1 MGSPVLERPEPGIA
15 RVPSWLATGAA
26 WTWRV
31 LLLLLGA
38 TVILIVMVRLYLV
51 TLPVIIALILAT
63 LCVGPARWM
72 ERQGVPRMLA
82 AVIVV
87 IGGLAAI
94 GGLFTALAPQFIEQV
109 QELGPT
115 IQDATETLLGFV
127 QTTFGWDRA
136 EVMDMLNEGLAALS
150 EQSGQ
155 IATQVVSGAAIAV
168 QALTALS
175 LAVVLLFFFVKDGAQ
190 IVDWMIARTPKP
202 HQETMRAVGRRAWT
216 ALAGFIRGTAAI
228 ALIDAVGIGI
238 GLAIV
243 GVPLVLPLSVLI
255 FIGAFIPVI
264 GATVTG
270 LLAVLVAL
278 ATADPGTAVQTAL
291 IVLAIIIGVQQIESN
306 VLQPVI
312 MRRAVALHPVVVLG
326 ALTAGAALIGVI
338 GAFLAVPVAA
348 VLSAVANELRL
359 RHEATQQPAT
369 TPDDGPPDDG
379 PPDNGPPDNGPPDNG
394 PPDDASGPDDGGAND
409 SGDGPQGE
417 NPHGEM
423 AEVEDE
429 GNGAVPVASQD
440 DPAPPDRP

>member
-1 MGSPVLERPEPGIA
+1 MGRPVEERPEPGIA

-38 TVILIVMVRLYLV
+38 TVILTVVVRLYLV

-72 ERQGVPRMLA
+72 ERHGMPRMLA

-94 GGLFTALAPQFIEQV
+94 SGLFAALAPQFSEQV

-115 IQDATETLLGFV
+115 IQDATETLLGFLE
-127 QTTFGWDRA
+127 TNFGWDRA
-136 EVMDMLNEGLAALS
+136 EVMDMLNDGLATLS

-155 IATQVVSGAAIAV
+155 IASQVVSGAAIAV

-175 LAVVLLFFFVKDGAQ
+175 LAVVLLFFFVKDGQQ
-190 IVDWMIARTPKP
+190 IVDWMIQRVPAA
-202 HQETMRAVGRRAWT
+202 HEDTMRAIGRRAWG
-216 ALAGFIRGTAAI
+216 ALAGFVRGTAAI

-264 GATVTG
+264 GAAVTG
-270 LLAVLVAL
+270 LLAVLVGL
-278 ATADPGTAVQTAL
+278 ATAEPGTAVQTAL

-312 MRRAVALHPVVVLG
+312 MRRAVSLHPVVVLG
-326 ALTAGAALIGVI
+326 ALTAGAALIGII

-348 VLSAVANELRL
+348 VAAAVGNELRL
-359 RHEATQQPAT
+359 RHEAAQADSDP
-369 TPDDGPPDDG
+369 PDSGPPDSG
-379 PPDNGPPDNGPPDNG
+379 PPEDIPAGDRSNAGASDQPDPGGDDDPVPPDQP
-394 PPDDASGPDDGGAND
+394 
-409 SGDGPQGE
+409 
-417 NPHGEM
+417 
-423 AEVEDE
+423 
-429 GNGAVPVASQD
+429 
-440 DPAPPDRP
+440 

>member
-1 MGSPVLERPEPGIA
+1 MGRPVEERPEPGIA

-38 TVILIVMVRLYLV
+38 TVILTVVVRLYLV

-72 ERQGVPRMLA
+72 ERHGIPRMLA

-94 GGLFTALAPQFIEQV
+94 SGLFAALAPQFSEQV

-115 IQDATETLLGFV
+115 IQDATETLLGFLE
-127 QTTFGWDRA
+127 TNFGWDRA
-136 EVMDMLNEGLAALS
+136 EVMDMLNDGLATLS

-155 IATQVVSGAAIAV
+155 IASQVVSGAAIAV

-175 LAVVLLFFFVKDGAQ
+175 LAVVLLFFFVKDGQQ
-190 IVDWMIARTPKP
+190 IVDWMIQRVPAA
-202 HQETMRAVGRRAWT
+202 HEDTMRAIGRRAWG
-216 ALAGFIRGTAAI
+216 ALAGFVRGTAAI

-264 GATVTG
+264 GAAVTG
-270 LLAVLVAL
+270 LLAVLVGL
-278 ATADPGTAVQTAL
+278 ATAEPGTAVQTAL

-312 MRRAVALHPVVVLG
+312 MRRAVSLHPVVVLG
-326 ALTAGAALIGVI
+326 ALTAGAALIGII

-348 VLSAVANELRL
+348 VAAAVGNELRL
-359 RHEATQQPAT
+359 RHEAAQADSDP
-369 TPDDGPPDDG
+369 PDSGPPDSG
-379 PPDNGPPDNGPPDNG
+379 PPEDIPAGDRSNAGASDQPDRGGDDDPVPPDQP
-394 PPDDASGPDDGGAND
+394 
-409 SGDGPQGE
+409 
-417 NPHGEM
+417 
-423 AEVEDE
+423 
-429 GNGAVPVASQD
+429 
-440 DPAPPDRP
+440 

>member
-1 MGSPVLERPEPGIA
+1 MGRPVEERPEPGIA

-38 TVILIVMVRLYLV
+38 TVILTVVVRLYLV

-72 ERQGVPRMLA
+72 ERHGVPRMLA
-82 AVIVV
+82 ALIVV

-94 GGLFTALAPQFIEQV
+94 SGLFTALAPQFVEQV
-109 QELGPT
+109 EELGPT
-115 IQDATETLLGFV
+115 IEDATETLLGFLE
-127 QTTFGWDRA
+127 TNFGWDRA
-136 EVMDMLNEGLAALS
+136 EVMNMLNEGLATLS

-155 IATQVVSGAAIAV
+155 IASQVVSGAAIAV

-175 LAVVLLFFFVKDGAQ
+175 LAVVLLFFFIKDGEQ
-190 IVDWMIARTPKP
+190 LVDWMIQRTPAA
-202 HQETMRAVGRRAWT
+202 HEETMRAIGRRAWG
-216 ALAGFIRGTAAI
+216 ALAGFVRGTAAI
-228 ALIDAVGIGI
+228 ALIDAVGIGV

-264 GATVTG
+264 GAAITG

-278 ATADPGTAVQTAL
+278 ATAEPGTAVRTAL

-312 MRRAVALHPVVVLG
+312 MRRTVSLHPVIVLG
-326 ALTAGAALIGVI
+326 ALTAGAALIGII
-338 GAFLAVPVAA
+338 GAFLAVPVAGVAAA
-348 VLSAVANELRL
+348 VGNELRL
-359 RHEATQQPAT
+359 RYEVGQAASAL
-369 TPDDGPPDDG
+369 PDEHPPDDG
-379 PPDNGPPDNGPPDNG
+379 RPDDERPEDERPEDER
-394 PPDDASGPDDGGAND
+394 PDDALTEPEDTDGG
-409 SGDGPQGE
+409 GD
-417 NPHGEM
+417 
-423 AEVEDE
+423 EVTT
-429 GNGAVPVASQD
+429 
-440 DPAPPDRP
+440 DRE